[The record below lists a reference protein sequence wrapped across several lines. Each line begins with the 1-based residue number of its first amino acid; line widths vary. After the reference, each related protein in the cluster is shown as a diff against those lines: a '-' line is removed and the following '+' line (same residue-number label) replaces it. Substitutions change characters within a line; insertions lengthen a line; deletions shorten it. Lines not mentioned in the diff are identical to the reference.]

1 MRCLALL
8 FCLSSCAVTSPSRD
22 EFFSD
27 EPSTT
32 PALSI
37 SQPSTPSVAIA
48 SNEAKCSAGVV
59 YDLCTTDR
67 YRVEGL
73 FFDTKSATLLFPA
86 SAGSINELARSLLA
100 QPTVKALIE
109 VHTDTQGVESHNLS
123 MSQKR
128 ADVVV
133 EYLVKLGIPT
143 GQLEAKGLGESKP
156 INPGKTQEERRLNR
170 RVELVRLPTP

>member
-1 MRCLALL
+1 MRYLALL
-8 FCLSSCAVTSPSRD
+8 FCLSSCAVNSPSRD

-37 SQPSTPSVAIA
+37 PQPSTPDVAIA

-59 YDLCTTDR
+59 YDLCATDR

-73 FFDTKSATLLFPA
+73 FFETNSATLLFPA
-86 SAGSINELARSLLA
+86 SAGSVKELLRSLLA
-100 QPTVKALIE
+100 QPNTRAALE
-109 VHTDTQGVESHNLS
+109 VHTDAQGADSYNLI

-128 ADVVV
+128 AEALV
-133 EYLVKLGIPT
+133 EYLVKLGVSAN
-143 GQLEAKGLGESKP
+143 QLEAKGLGESKP
-156 INPGKTQEERRLNR
+156 ITPGKTPAERQLNR